1 MFRQKLNCPSG
12 RLERWSNI
20 FGDAK
25 PMFFWTQITIAHPL
39 TRVSQTW
46 AEVWRRSRIQGP
58 IKGKKTWGFWSP
70 CIFCI
75 RYHAHQEKT
84 SSDKTS
90 SKRTLQRSSWTVQKP
105 IMCLNSFKCL
115 PEQQNCKKNDASVL
129 GISNQHDLGCSCH
142 FSWACIF
149 PRTSEVDCGQPQTLH
164 QYIPQQCVPSQLKIF

>member
-1 MFRQKLNCPSG
+1 MVKYFWRCETDVFLDTNYDRTPTDPCLTDLG
-12 RLERWSNI
+12 RGLAEEQDPGAHQG
-20 FGDAK
+20 FG
-25 PMFFWTQITIAHPL
+25 F
-39 TRVSQTW
+39 
-46 AEVWRRSRIQGP
+46 
-58 IKGKKTWGFWSP
+58 P
-70 CIFCI
+70 CIFCL
-75 RYHAHQEKT
+75 RYCAHQEKT

-90 SKRTLQRSSWTVQKP
+90 SKQTLQRSSWTLQKQ